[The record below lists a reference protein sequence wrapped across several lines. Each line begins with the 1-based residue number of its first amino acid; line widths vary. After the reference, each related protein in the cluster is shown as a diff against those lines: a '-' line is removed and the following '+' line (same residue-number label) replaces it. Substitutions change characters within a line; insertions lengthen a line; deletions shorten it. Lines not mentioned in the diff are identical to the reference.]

1 MRCLRP
7 NTLLAAAALL
17 LLAACAQPTQYIE
30 AGPRSAYGYADEQI
44 DPTTWQ
50 VSFAGNRTTPR
61 EQVERLL
68 LYRAAKLAEEK
79 QATHLVLL
87 DKSIERETHF
97 YGTVFPRYVGFG
109 AYHHRFHRHRFVQ
122 PLHFSTFGSTTGF
135 LRPSH
140 RYTGHATVR
149 LYEEK
154 PPDGEGV
161 VYETAGLLKTL
172 APTVGV
178 PSDAN

>member
-1 MRCLRP
+1 MRP
-7 NTLLAAAALL
+7 STLIAAAALL
-17 LLAACAQPTQYIE
+17 LLAGCAQPTQYAK
-30 AGPRSAYGYADEQI
+30 AGPGSVYGYADSQI
-44 DPTTWQ
+44 DSMTWQ

-79 QATHLVLL
+79 EAPHFVVF
-87 DKSIERETHF
+87 DKSIERETYF
-97 YGTVFPRYVGFG
+97 YGTVFPQYVGFG
-109 AYHHRFHRHRFVQ
+109 AYHHHFRRHRSFH
-122 PLHFSTFGSTTGF
+122 PLHFSTLGSTTGF

-149 LYEEK
+149 LHQA
-154 PPDGEGV
+154 PPPEGEGV
-161 VYETAGLLKTL
+161 AYETADLLKTL
-172 APTVGV
+172 APAVGV